1 MPVPYINNNTYRL
14 VSSLYLIYIL
24 LFPKNRFF
32 AIRTC
37 HNQGGK
43 KKGVK
48 VFYAFFGFEPT
59 FQI

>member
-32 AIRTC
+32 AMSPCT
-37 HNQGGK
+37 HQLTK
-43 KKGVK
+43 KKCVK
-48 VFYAFFGFEPT
+48 VFYGNST
-59 FQI
+59 VLY